1 MDLASGRLDFV
12 VNNKLIGENVEVKDM
27 KGLAGVLTLSDVVLG
42 ENNQEPV

>member
-12 VNNKLIGENVEVKDM
+12 VNNKLIGENVEVEDM
-27 KGLAGVLTLSDVVLG
+27 KDLAGVLTLSDVVLG